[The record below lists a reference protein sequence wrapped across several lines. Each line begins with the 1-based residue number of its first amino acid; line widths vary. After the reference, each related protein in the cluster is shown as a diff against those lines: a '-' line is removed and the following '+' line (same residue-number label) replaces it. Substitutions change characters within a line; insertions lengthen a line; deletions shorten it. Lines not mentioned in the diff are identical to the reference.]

1 MRPGSMNVDRTDVY
15 TRLCTRSVPPRR
27 SVALHWPVNISWA
40 LLSNRS
46 SCFAGRRDGDVGPT
60 HVSGN
65 SSVTSLG
72 SDTESRLSSIG
83 LSIQTTGSSEGEV
96 EANKRAFTPVE

>member
-1 MRPGSMNVDRTDVY
+1 MHAIGAAPAIG
-15 TRLCTRSVPPRR
+15 CI
-27 SVALHWPVNISWA
+27 AL
-40 LLSNRS
+40 
-46 SCFAGRRDGDVGPT
+46 AGEYILGLTLQPLIVFCGPRDGDVGPT